1 MTLRPSR
8 HALTATRAAQERQ
21 GEHGRSMHTS
31 ARLAC
36 CRVPLGSRATKT
48 VLSLASLGATLL
60 CGTHDGAIL
69 LVRAGAIVGEVA
81 LAHCLGTQVTEGGAV
96 LTLAVD
102 EDAVVSGGAD
112 GLVRVWSLAEPEEG
126 SEAGPVPP
134 PLVLSGHAASLT
146 PY

>member
-81 LAHCLGTQVTEGGAV
+81 LARVGRAPRRVPAQPLEVGRQLGRE
-96 LTLAVD
+96 L
-102 EDAVVSGGAD
+102 E
-112 GLVRVWSLAEPEEG
+112 
-126 SEAGPVPP
+126 
-134 PLVLSGHAASLT
+134 
-146 PY
+146 